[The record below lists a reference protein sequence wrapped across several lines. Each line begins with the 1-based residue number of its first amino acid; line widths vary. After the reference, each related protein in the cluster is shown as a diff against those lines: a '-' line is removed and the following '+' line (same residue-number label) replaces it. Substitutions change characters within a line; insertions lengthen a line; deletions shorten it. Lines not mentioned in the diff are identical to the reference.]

1 LLLTE
6 AYLLELLSADDA
18 RLIID
23 RRDRFLRELVF
34 SGDLP
39 SAPDIATMLFEARDD
54 DDALEHAVG
63 LALRSLGFEVT
74 PIGGKKEPDGLA
86 KARLGVRSTGA
97 DKPDDYSITYD
108 AKSTSRK
115 RVKNKDV
122 HVSTLDR
129 HRRQYKADHALV
141 VAPDFEGGDD
151 PASAVSDEVS
161 HAHITAMRIDDLA
174 LLVQVAATRQ
184 LGYTRL
190 RELFKTCFTPAE
202 SHEWVEK
209 LLNEEA
215 EPIPTTE
222 ILMTVWELMG
232 ETDDPVDFGAL
243 RIELRHK
250 GLKVRDQQLREW
262 VESLRALVPGYI
274 AVDNHHVMLDTSVER
289 VLDVMREHGS
299 QLPQKVL
306 HQTYLE
312 ALISSTA

>member
-1 LLLTE
+1 
-6 AYLLELLSADDA
+6 
-18 RLIID
+18 
-23 RRDRFLRELVF
+23 
-34 SGDLP
+34 
-39 SAPDIATMLFEARDD
+39 MLFEARDD

-74 PIGGKKEPDGLA
+74 PIGGNKEPDGLA

-97 DKPDDYSITYD
+97 NKPDDYSLTYD

-129 HRRQYKADHALV
+129 HRRQYVADHALV
-141 VAPDFEGGDD
+141 IAPDFEGGND

-190 RELFKTCFTPAE
+190 RELFETCYTPAE
-202 SHEWVEK
+202 SHAWVEK
-209 LLNEEA
+209 LLDEKQ

-222 ILMTVWELMG
+222 ILVTISELMS

-243 RIELRHK
+243 RNELRHK
-250 GLKVRDQQLREW
+250 DIRVRDQQLREW
-262 VESLRALVPGYI
+262 VESLRSLVPGYV
-274 AVDNHHVMLDTSVER
+274 AVVGDTVMLDTNVER
-289 VLDVMREHGS
+289 VLEVMRHHGS
-299 QLPQKVL
+299 MLPSKVL

-312 ALISSTA
+312 TLLASTAPS